1 MVVNL
6 KNFIAPR
13 VGLWSAGKSCIIMLI
28 VKDQEFLRA
37 FGERVR
43 AERDRQ
49 GISRRA
55 LAGQAGISER
65 YIAQLESGNGNASI
79 LIIRQIAAAL
89 QIPLI
94 RLLGTEETPRT
105 SRIALIGLRGAGKST
120 LGAAL
125 SQALAIPFFELDRE
139 IERRSGTSL
148 GSIFDLYG
156 QQAYRRYEQEA
167 LQELLEGQQRFVV
180 AAGGS
185 IVSEASTF
193 DLLLRHCFTVW
204 VRTTP
209 DEHMSRVLAQGDKRP
224 MAGSGQAMD
233 DLRRILQERTP
244 LYAKAD
250 LAVDTTGVTVAET
263 VREIVQRAG
272 AISAL

>member
-1 MVVNL
+1 
-6 KNFIAPR
+6 
-13 VGLWSAGKSCIIMLI
+13 MLI

-55 LAGQAGISER
+55 LAGHAGISER

-89 QIPLI
+89 QIPLT
-94 RLLGTEETPRT
+94 RLLGPEETPRT
-105 SRIALIGLRGAGKST
+105 ARIALIGLRGAGKST

-125 SQALAIPFFELDRE
+125 SQALSVPFFELDRE

-209 DEHMSRVLAQGDKRP
+209 DEHMSRVQAQGDKRP

-233 DLRRILQERTP
+233 DLQRILQERTP

>member
-1 MVVNL
+1 MPSVT
-6 KNFIAPR
+6 
-13 VGLWSAGKSCIIMLI
+13 
-28 VKDQEFLRA
+28 DHEFLQA

-49 GISRRA
+49 RMSRRA
-55 LAGQAGISER
+55 LAGLAGISER
-65 YIAQLESGNGNASI
+65 YIAQLESGEGNASI
-79 LIIRQIAAAL
+79 LILRHIAAAL
-89 QIPLI
+89 QVPLT
-94 RLLGTEETPRT
+94 RLLDSGNSPRA

-125 SQALAIPFFELDRE
+125 SKALSIPFFELDRE

-209 DEHMSRVLAQGDKRP
+209 DQHMSRVLAQGDKRP

-233 DLRRILQERTP
+233 DLQRILQERTP
-244 LYAKAD
+244 LYERAH
-250 LAVDTTGVTVAET
+250 LTVETTVATVAET

>member
-1 MVVNL
+1 
-6 KNFIAPR
+6 
-13 VGLWSAGKSCIIMLI
+13 MLI